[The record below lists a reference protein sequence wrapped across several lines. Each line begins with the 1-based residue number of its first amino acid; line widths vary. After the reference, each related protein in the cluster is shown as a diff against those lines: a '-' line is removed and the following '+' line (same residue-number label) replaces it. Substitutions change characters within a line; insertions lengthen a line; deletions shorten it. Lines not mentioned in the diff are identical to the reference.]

1 MVTSRF
7 DSPLGVPLPGWRD
20 SPSASRRRN
29 ATTVVRPRGWRRR
42 GDSFRLRL
50 MVTDGRSVCWCAT
63 TTPWSARGDEAVG
76 RRGRH
81 RGRGAAAS
89 GEEGVEL
96 AHALGPDIVLM
107 DLAMPG
113 IDGVEATRR
122 ISSALAGTRIVIL
135 TSFGDDGRVRD
146 AIGAGAVGFVL
157 KDTDG
162 HDLVRAV
169 LAAARGE
176 VPLDPRAA
184 GALLTRSRRPAD
196 LAGMTA
202 REREVL
208 AAPQRRAGQQGDRPA
223 AGHQPG
229 HRQGA
234 PDSDLPPRRRRRP
247 HAGRAAGRAST
258 SRPTAR
264 GRATDALRCTT
275 NV

>member
-1 MVTSRF
+1 
-7 DSPLGVPLPGWRD
+7 
-20 SPSASRRRN
+20 
-29 ATTVVRPRGWRRR
+29 
-42 GDSFRLRL
+42 
-50 MVTDGRSVCWCAT
+50 MVTDGRVRVLVCDDHPMVREGVT
-63 TTPWSARGDEAVG
+63 RLLGGEDGIEVV
-76 RRGRH
+76 R
-81 RGRGAAAS
+81 AAAS

-96 AHALGPDIVLM
+96 AHALGPDVVLM

-122 ISSALAGTRIVIL
+122 ISSALAGTRVVIL

-162 HDLVRAV
+162 RDLVRAV

-202 REREVL
+202 RERRCSSSS
-208 AAPQRRAGQQGDRPA
+208 APGWPTRRSPCGWASARPPVKA
-223 AGHQPG
+223 HLT
-229 HRQGA
+229 RIFRRVGA
-234 PDSDLPPRRRRRP
+234 RRP
-247 HAGRAAGRAST
+247 HAGRAAGRASAC
-258 SRPTAR
+258 RRTAR
-264 GRATDALRCTT
+264 RASHGCAPVYDQCLR
-275 NV
+275 